1 MSPQFE
7 KIKQHVLGKTY
18 DLSVAFLSP
27 AEMRKVDK
35 KHPHPTNPNTLTE
48 TPTKASGNKPSN
60 VLAFPLSKTSGEI
73 LICKD
78 TAYAQAHLYKMG
90 KRNFVTYIF
99 IHGLLHL
106 QGMDHSATMEN
117 EERRIM
123 KKFGFGAHE

>member
-48 TPTKASGNKPSN
+48 TQTKASGNKPSN